1 MCYLAQD
8 KTGSLD
14 GDVRKLSKLID
25 KYVSLHASRS
35 APVADQD
42 AYKCSLVVELGL
54 RSTLSE
60 YKVPRE
66 DLPKIA
72 ELAVGST
79 DDPTYPRV
87 VQLLESIY

>member
-1 MCYLAQD
+1 M
-8 KTGSLD
+8 
-14 GDVRKLSKLID
+14 
-25 KYVSLHASRS
+25 
-35 APVADQD
+35 
-42 AYKCSLVVELGL
+42 VVELGL
-54 RSTLSE
+54 QSTLSE